1 MYSGEQEGEPGS
13 VYFHRMDFISVVFFI
28 TAVVWKVNVK
38 VDVHDEIRCGYVLD
52 KLQEVWFCLQRNF
65 NNFANKKS
73 IY

>member
-28 TAVVWKVNVK
+28 TAVVWEVNVK
-38 VDVHDEIRCGYVLD
+38 VNVLDGARCGYVLD
-52 KLQEVWFCLQRNF
+52 KLQEVWFYLQTNF
-65 NNFANKKS
+65 NNFTNQKS

>member
-28 TAVVWKVNVK
+28 TAVVGKVNVK

-52 KLQEVWFCLQRNF
+52 KLQEV
-65 NNFANKKS
+65 
-73 IY
+73 